1 MVVQDSDSKE
11 KAVVKDEKVGVTI
24 NAYEEVNA
32 VTEEKQEENIADEE
46 KEKEKNITEKEK
58 SIAQEEHNN
67 KKIAFKL
74 TG

>member
-1 MVVQDSDSKE
+1 LYGEDSKE
-11 KAVVKDEKVGVTI
+11 NAVVKDEKVDKGV
-24 NAYEEVNA
+24 NEVI
-32 VTEEKQEENIADEE
+32 EEKQEENIADEE
-46 KEKEKNITEKEK
+46 KEKKNITEKEK

>member
-1 MVVQDSDSKE
+1 MVQVLYGEDSKE
-11 KAVVKDEKVGVTI
+11 KAVVKDEKVGLTI
-24 NAYEEVNA
+24 HADDEVNA

-58 SIAQEEHNN
+58 SIA
-67 KKIAFKL
+67 L